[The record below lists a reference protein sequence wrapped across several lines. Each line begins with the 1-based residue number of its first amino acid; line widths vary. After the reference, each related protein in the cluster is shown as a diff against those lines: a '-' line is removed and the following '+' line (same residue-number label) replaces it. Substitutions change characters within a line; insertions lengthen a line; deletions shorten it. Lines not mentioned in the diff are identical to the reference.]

1 MAKGN
6 NNLFFEGKGRFSLKD
21 CNTTIALRYKDEDE
35 YKDLLKNQTKAI
47 DKLQE
52 KLFAERRQ
60 SLLIVLQ
67 AFDAAGKDGTIRAVL
82 KGLNP
87 AGVSVK
93 AFKRPSETEINH
105 DFLWRCVKELP
116 ERGQITVFNRSF
128 YEEVLVVKVH
138 ENIVTVGQRLPVEL
152 TQDMNKLFQN
162 RYKDIVN
169 FEEYLNNNG
178 TQVLKIFLNVSKEEQ
193 ANRQIERINNPE
205 KTWKFEP
212 GDIKERGF
220 WNEYQKAYEQAI
232 NETATSQNPW
242 NIVPADD
249 KMNMRLIVSELI
261 LNKLKEMNPEFP
273 VKTDEE
279 LAQMQQFIAVINE
292 QNNEK

>member
-1 MAKGN
+1 MAKQKSV
-6 NNLFFEGKGRFSLKD
+6 FVHEGKGKFSLKN
-21 CNTTIALRYKDEDE
+21 CETVVETIYNDEDDYKDIL
-35 YKDLLKNQTKAI
+35 KDQTKAI

-60 SLLIVLQ
+60 SLLVVLQ

-87 AGVSVK
+87 AGVNVK

-116 ERGQITVFNRSF
+116 ERGQITVFNRSY

-138 ENIVTVGQRLPVEL
+138 PSIITEGQRLPFEL
-152 TQDMNKLFQN
+152 TENLEDIFEN
-162 RYKDIVN
+162 RYKDINN
-169 FEEYLNNNG
+169 FEKYLNNNG
-178 TQVLKIFLNVSKEEQ
+178 THILKIFLNVSKTEQ
-193 ANRQIERINNPE
+193 GNRQIERITDPE

-220 WNEYQKAYEQAI
+220 WNEYQKAYETAI
-232 NETATSQNPW
+232 DKTSSNQNPW
-242 NIVPADD
+242 YIVPADD
-249 KMNMRLIVSELI
+249 KMNMRLLVSQLI
-261 LNKLKEMNPEFP
+261 LEKLEQMAPEFP
-273 VKTDEE
+273 VKTEEE
-279 LAQMQQFIAVINE
+279 LAEMQSLIEVIKT
-292 QNNEK
+292 QNDE

>member
-1 MAKGN
+1 MGKGK
-6 NNLFFEGKGRFSLKD
+6 NNLFFDGKGKFSIKEFTTNVELK
-21 CNTTIALRYKDEDE
+21 YKDEDDF
-35 YKDLLKNQTKAI
+35 KDLLKDQTKAI

-128 YEEVLVVKVH
+128 YEEVLVVRVH
-138 ENIVTVGQRLPVEL
+138 ENIITEGQRLPMQL
-152 TQDMNKLFQN
+152 TQDLEELFAN

-178 TQVLKIFLNVSKEEQ
+178 TQVLKLFLNVSKEEQ
-193 ANRQIERINNPE
+193 GNRQIERINNPE

-220 WNEYQKAYEQAI
+220 WNEYQKAYEKAI
-232 NETATSQNPW
+232 NETATASNPW
-242 NIVPADD
+242 YIVPADD

-261 LNKLKEMNPEFP
+261 LNKLKEMSPEFP
-273 VKTDEE
+273 LKTEEE

-292 QNNEK
+292 QNNDK